1 MRLRSTVL
9 FRKRSSSSDD
19 SGLGPGYAEGR
30 MEAPDLYSQL
40 FDDLAV
46 LLLSTDHGHFE

>member
-19 SGLGPGYAEGR
+19 SGLGLGYDEGKA
-30 MEAPDLYSQL
+30 EAPDLNSML
-40 FDDLAV
+40 DV
-46 LLLSTDHGHFE
+46 GHEVATS